1 MRGKAI
7 LDALAFLPHSVPG
20 IVMGLAW
27 LILGL
32 FLLSPTYGTIWLIA
46 LAHVSLFVAYG
57 TRTTN
62 GAMFQL
68 HRELEEA
75 SSMSGVGWL
84 TTFRHVI
91 IPLLLP
97 SLIAGWLWIAIHSG
111 RELTVALLLQS
122 SNNRIIS
129 AYVWQQFFNGRQ
141 NLAAAAGVLLV
152 VIIIVLVVLAR
163 YAGHK
168 LNR

>member
-1 MRGKAI
+1 
-7 LDALAFLPHSVPG
+7 
-20 IVMGLAW
+20 MGLAW

-32 FLLSPTYGTIWLIA
+32 FILSPAYGTIWLIA

-84 TTFRHVI
+84 STFRHII

-97 SLIAGWLWIAIHSG
+97 SLVAGWLWIAIHSG

-129 AYVWQQFFNGRQ
+129 AYVWKQFFNGRLD
-141 NLAAAAGVLLV
+141 LAAAAGVLLV
-152 VIIIVLVVLAR
+152 GLIIILVVFAR
-163 YAGHK
+163 YAGQK
-168 LNR
+168 LADPSSRRS